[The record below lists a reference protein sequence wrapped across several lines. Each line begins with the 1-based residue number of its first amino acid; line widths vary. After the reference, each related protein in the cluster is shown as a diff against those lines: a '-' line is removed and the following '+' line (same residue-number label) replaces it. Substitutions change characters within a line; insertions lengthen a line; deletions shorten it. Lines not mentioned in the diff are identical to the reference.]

1 MVCVA
6 LLGFFLE
13 FALEE
18 LLVLGSRCQEP
29 TQCHFC
35 PRSGEWWQAR
45 SLVTGCEGFIPS
57 NYVAQDNSLET
68 EE

>member
-1 MVCVA
+1 MACWHCWD
-6 LLGFFLE
+6 FFLE

-18 LLVLGSRCQEP
+18 LLVPGSRCQEP